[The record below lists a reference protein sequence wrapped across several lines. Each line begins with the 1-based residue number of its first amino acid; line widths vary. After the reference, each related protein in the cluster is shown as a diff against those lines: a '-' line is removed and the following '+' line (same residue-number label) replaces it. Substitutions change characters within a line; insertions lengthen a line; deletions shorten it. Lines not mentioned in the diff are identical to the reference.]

1 MLTLLL
7 FAAISFAQQQDL
19 PKNHEKTPVQPEQV
33 LAWQL
38 EGLTQEEIREEVAE
52 HGLASYPDI
61 AFLSALSAAGAD
73 GETIRVVQH
82 APGPR
87 NRWGLSLRV
96 PKPTDYLYEM
106 AGAVMWND
114 WQRAIRTMQAEMERQ
129 PRDPDVRL
137 VYAHVLSVEEDWI
150 AAYGAATAAVQ
161 LAPQSPYSHATR
173 STVCYHSHLPECALR
188 EALLFVEL
196 RPNDAAAYITLGHAR
211 QIQGRYD
218 ESLEALAKAEKLHDG
233 YAEVHASRGRVY
245 GSMREYEKAV
255 LGFERAVQLDP
266 RNPRYHYEF
275 AQLYFAEGYY
285 RQAIEHLKLVRE
297 IAPNWA
303 EAALALGNAYLAQE
317 KYAAAAKEFHDL
329 LEQNPDL
336 VVAREQL
343 VKALRAEGKVQEAE
357 QVLAEPQSALH

>member
-1 MLTLLL
+1 VLTFLL
-7 FAAISFAQQQDL
+7 FTAFSFLQQPDTTA
-19 PKNHEKTPVQPEQV
+19 NHEKTPVPPEQV

-38 EGLTQEEIREEVAE
+38 EGLTQEEIREEVCAR
-52 HGLASYPDI
+52 GLGSYPDI

-73 GETIRVVQH
+73 AETIRVVQH

-87 NRWGLSLRV
+87 NRWGLALRV

-114 WQRAIRTMQAEMERQ
+114 WQHATLTMQAEVEKQ

-137 VYAHVLSVEEDWI
+137 VYAHMLSVEEDWI
-150 AAYGAATAAVQ
+150 AAYGAATVAVQ
-161 LAPQSPYSHATR
+161 LAPQSPYTHAAR
-173 STVCYHSHLPECALR
+173 STVCYHSHLPECAVR
-188 EALLFVEL
+188 EAVLFVEA
-196 RPNDAAAYITLGHAR
+196 RPNDAAAYIALAHAR

-218 ESLEALAKAEKLHDG
+218 EALEALAKAEKLHDG
-233 YAEVHASRGRVY
+233 YAEIYASRARTY
-245 GSMREYEKAV
+245 ESMREYEKAV
-255 LGFERAVQLDP
+255 QGFEHALQLDP
-266 RNPRYHYEF
+266 RNPRYQYEF

-285 RQAIEHLKLVRE
+285 RQAIEHLRLARE

-303 EAALALGNAYLAQE
+303 DAALALGNAYLAQE

-343 VKALRAEGKVQEAE
+343 VKALRADGKMQEAE
-357 QVLAEPQSALH
+357 QVLAEPQAELH